1 MADLEFKVNI
11 GNDTNAPVSQE
22 KEALSWEQLS
32 VLCQQ
37 QARTIEDL
45 RVTIANLSETVAN
58 LTRKIYGSSREKL
71 PIRGQLDIFGNEFD
85 DENAGPEET
94 AALSPDEAIL
104 PDPPEE
110 KKRGKRSK
118 RKDLFEGVETEDKVI
133 LVSEEERACPVC
145 GGQMK
150 VKGKEKVR
158 EEIEITP
165 MKVKRI
171 IYYREVLACPACEK
185 DYGDFAYVKAQVPAP
200 LLDHSMATASAVSYL
215 MEQRFVYS
223 MTYYRLEKQ
232 LEGLGA
238 PIGRETIANWI
249 NSCGLKILKPMADLL
264 FQCQKLRDILHG
276 DETWCQV
283 LREKGKTPQ
292 SKSYI
297 WLIVTGDDG
306 LPAIVTY
313 HYSPT
318 RAHTTAEEL
327 LGDFSGYFHTDKY
340 DGYNCLE
347 SHIIRCLC
355 WAHGRRKWYEAI
367 SSDLRTR
374 DRSGLTV
381 DELTPAEVGFLY
393 CEKLFAIERKLKDL
407 DPEERKA
414 RRIEK
419 EVPVLKSFWKW
430 LDTVKPVGG
439 SKLEKA
445 VNYFKDSR
453 EGFENYLK
461 DGRCSLSNNL
471 AENNA
476 RPYVVSRKNSLF
488 HDTVIGAEACSII
501 YSIVLTAKANNLDI
515 RKYMEILLQEM
526 PDYKNEPE
534 GIHTLLPWSPE
545 IQARCQRPEIG
556 KRTS

>member
-1 MADLEFKVNI
+1 MADLEFKVNTGI
-11 GNDTNAPVSQE
+11 SGNTAESQDPE
-22 KEALSWEQLS
+22 KMTRDQLFA
-32 VLCQQ
+32 LCQQ
-37 QARTIEDL
+37 QAKTLEEFRI
-45 RVTIANLSETVAN
+45 TIANLSETVAN
-58 LTRKIYGSSREKL
+58 LTRRIYGSSREKL
-71 PIRGQLDIFGNEFD
+71 PINGQIDIFGNIFGED
-85 DENAGPEET
+85 TPHQEEQAT
-94 AALSPDEAIL
+94 LSPDEAII

-110 KKRGKRSK
+110 KKKGKRSK
-118 RKDLFEGVETEDKVI
+118 RKDLFDGVETEEKVI
-133 LVSEEERACPVC
+133 TVPEEERNCSIC
-145 GGQMK
+145 GGPMQFK
-150 VKGKEKVR
+150 VNEKVR
-158 EEIEITP
+158 EEIEIIP

-171 IYYREVLACPACEK
+171 IYYQEVLSCPACEEE
-185 DYGDFAYVKAQVPAP
+185 YGDHAYAKAPVKEPFM
-200 LLDHSMATASAVSYL
+200 DHSMATPSAVAYL
-215 MEQRFVYS
+215 IEQRFVYS

-232 LEGLGA
+232 LESMGV
-238 PIGRETIANWI
+238 PIGRETIARWI
-249 NSCGLKILKPMADLL
+249 NHCGLEKLKPMADLL
-264 FQCQKLRDILHG
+264 FLEQKLRDILHG

-283 LREKGKTPQ
+283 LHEKGKTPE

-306 LPAIVTY
+306 LPLIVTY

-327 LGDFSGYFHTDKY
+327 LGDYNGYFHTDKY

-367 SSDLRTR
+367 SPAIRNR
-374 DRSGLTV
+374 DRSGLKV

-393 CEKLFAIERKLKDL
+393 CEKLFAIERKLKGL
-407 DPEERKA
+407 EPEKKKA
-414 RRIEK
+414 RRIEEEK
-419 EVPVLKSFWKW
+419 PVLKSFWKW
-430 LDTVKPVGG
+430 LETVKPAGG

-488 HDTVIGAEACSII
+488 HDTVMGAEACSII

-515 RKYMEILLQEM
+515 RKYMEILFQRM

-534 GIHTLLPWSPE
+534 GIRDLLPWSPA
-545 IQARCQRPEIG
+545 IQEECQRPVVG
-556 KRTS
+556 RKVR

>member
-11 GNDTNAPVSQE
+11 DKNTNTPLSQE
-22 KEALSWEQLS
+22 KESLSWEQLFA
-32 VLCQQ
+32 LCQQ
-37 QARTIEDL
+37 QAQTIEEF
-45 RVTIANLSETVAN
+45 RVTIANLSETIAN
-58 LTRKIYGSSREKL
+58 LTRKIYGTSREKL
-71 PIRGQLDIFGNEFD
+71 PILGQYDIFGNEFS
-85 DENAGPEET
+85 DENAKSEEA
-94 AALSPDEAIL
+94 AALPPDEVIL
-104 PDPPEE
+104 PDPPEG
-110 KKRGKRSK
+110 KKKGKRSK
-118 RKDLFEGVETEDKVI
+118 RDDLFDGVETENKVI
-133 LVSEEERACPVC
+133 PVPEDEKTCPVC
-145 GGQMK
+145 GGEMK
-150 VKGKEKVR
+150 SKGKEKVR

-171 IYYREVLACPACEK
+171 IYYREVFACPSCEEE
-185 DYGDFAYVKAQVPAP
+185 YGDFAYAKAQIPPP
-200 LLDHSMATASAVSYL
+200 LLDHSMATASAIAYL

-223 MTYYRLEKQ
+223 ITYYRLEKQ
-232 LEGLGA
+232 LESLGA

-249 NSCGLKILKPMADLL
+249 NRSGLEILKPMADYL
-264 FQCQKLRDILHG
+264 FQCQILRDILHG

-283 LREKGKTPQ
+283 LHEKGKTPQ

-306 LPAIVTY
+306 LPPIVTY

-347 SHIIRCLC
+347 SHITRCLC

-367 SSDLRTR
+367 SSEIR
-374 DRSGLTV
+374 DRDRTGLKV
-381 DELTPAEVGFLY
+381 DELTPAETGFLY
-393 CEKLFAIERKLKDL
+393 CEKLFAIERKLKGL
-407 DPEERKA
+407 TAEERKA
-414 RRIEK
+414 RRIQE
-419 EVPVLKSFWKW
+419 EAPVIKSFWAW
-430 LDTVKPVGG
+430 LDTVQPVSG

-445 VNYFKDSR
+445 VNYFKDSK

-488 HDTVIGAEACSII
+488 HDTIMGAEACSII

-515 RKYMEILLQEM
+515 REYLEVLLQKM

-534 GIHTLLPWSPE
+534 GIQKLLPWSPE
-545 IQARCQRPEIG
+545 IQAECQRAKIG